1 MLYEKSIKDKERGMI
16 IVQKLRLKRHGS
28 FYVREGW
35 MEKAINIIAEKKSEG
50 SIFRKEAG
58 VANLGIGAMMVTSL
72 KYWMVASEII
82 NEKTSELTDFG
93 NLLLKHDPYLEYD
106 FSWWMIHQHLV
117 CNFKD
122 SPIFNIAFNN
132 FRKGTFTK
140 EELIDFISEYIKES
154 DYECGN
160 EKYISDDVSI
170 LINTYLKGKIENP
183 EDNKIS
189 PFAKLEL
196 LKHSDDN
203 KYEFSMPR
211 RDKLSFL
218 VVYDSL
224 IKSMNGKES
233 INIDDLA
240 ECKNNPIKIYNLDKN
255 SFYLYLNDMKE
266 DGLITINKTAG
277 LNMIY
282 INEDCSI
289 EGIDAIV
296 FEKYFKEGTK

>member
-1 MLYEKSIKDKERGMI
+1 M
-16 IVQKLRLKRHGS
+16 QKLRLKRHGS

-35 MEKAINIIAEKKSEG
+35 MEKAISIIHEKNGEG
-50 SIFRKEAG
+50 PVFRKEVG

-82 NEKTSELTDFG
+82 DEKTSELTEFG
-93 NLLLKHDPYLEYD
+93 NLLFKYDPYLEYD

-122 SPIFNIAFNN
+122 SPIFNITFNN
-132 FRKGTFTK
+132 FRKGNFRK
-140 EELIDFISEYIKES
+140 EELVDFISGYIKEN
-154 DYECGN
+154 DYEFGN
-160 EKYISDDVSI
+160 EKYINDDVSI
-170 LINTYLKGKIENP
+170 LINTYLKGKIDNP

-218 VVYDSL
+218 VVFDCL
-224 IKSMNGKES
+224 IKSMDGRES

-240 ECKNNPIKIYNLDKN
+240 ECIDNPMKIFNLDKN
-255 SFYLYLNDMKE
+255 TFYLYLNDMKVA
-266 DGLITINKTAG
+266 DLITINKTAG

-282 INEDCSI
+282 INEEYSI
-289 EGIDAIV
+289 EGIDEIV
-296 FEKYFKEGTK
+296 FEKYFKEGAK